1 MKNLGIIIN
10 FDKEIDKFK
19 GRFNNS
25 FKNSEDQ
32 LVWEFIHYSQLEK
45 PEIISILK
53 KMDGLLLTGSYNML
67 SEKKIIA
74 KYQVVMKIIRDYKK
88 PILGICFGTQ
98 LIACAFGFEVTAI
111 NNPDINIENK
121 KSLILN
127 INPKFELFPR
137 EQIHVYENHLEEIK
151 FVPGFTD
158 IFNIYASSPSCKVQ
172 IIKHESR
179 QIFGIQF
186 HPEYPDDPLTF
197 KDGTILLENFTSL
210 L

>member
-25 FKNSEDQ
+25 FKNCQDQ
-32 LVWEFIHYSQLEK
+32 LIWKYIHYSHLEK
-45 PEIISILK
+45 PEIIDILK
-53 KMDGLLLTGSYNML
+53 QMDGLLLTGSYNML
-67 SEKKIIA
+67 SDEDTIK
-74 KYQVVMKIIRDYKK
+74 KYQSEMKIIRKYEK
-88 PILGICFGTQ
+88 PILGICFGIQ
-98 LIACAFGFEVTAI
+98 LIACAFDFKIIPI
-111 NNPDINIENK
+111 NNPYINIENE

-137 EQIHVYENHLEEIK
+137 DHINVYESHLEEIK
-151 FVPGFTD
+151 FVPRFTD
-158 IFNIYASSPSCKVQ
+158 IFKIYASSPSCKIQ
-172 IIKHESR
+172 IIKHKSR

-197 KDGTILLENFTSL
+197 KDGTLLLEKFTNL

>member
-19 GRFNNS
+19 GMFNNS

-74 KYQVVMKIIRDYKK
+74 KYQVVTKIIKDYKK

-111 NNPDINIENK
+111 NNSDINIENK

-137 EQIHVYENHLEEIK
+137 EQIHAYESHLEEIK

-172 IIKHESR
+172 IIKHKSR

-197 KDGTILLENFTSL
+197 NDGTILL
-210 L
+210 